1 MISASTDAQQQET
14 LIEKYMQLPNQVSLN
29 LILFHQGRRI
39 LDYNLLL
46 TIPYSSL
53 TNLFFRFGMI

>member
-39 LDYNLLL
+39 LDYKL

-53 TNLFFRFGMI
+53 KNLFSGLG